1 MKSRTASHQAWSTPQ
16 RGWHELVAGA
26 WPRRAGWCTLA
37 CCFLLWAAGAN
48 AAEKPADLVLTNA
61 HIYTENAHQPWAEA
75 LAVRDG
81 QIVAVGS
88 SQQVAAYRGE
98 HTQML
103 DGGGR
108 LVLPGFTD
116 CHVHFMGGALALQG
130 VKLDDAKTVAEI
142 QKRVKEFAAAHPER
156 AWILGRGWSY
166 DAFGEKALPDKKFL
180 DEVVPDRPVLLRGY
194 DGHTSWVN
202 SKALEKAGIT
212 RDTPDPPNGIIV
224 RDPKTGEATGALKE
238 HASALVDKAVPQPT
252 RAERL
257 QALRAAIREANQ
269 AGLVRVHSAGG
280 DFEYLDLYDELRQK
294 GELTLRFYIS
304 YFLDPPELTAEQIE
318 KVEQAR
324 KTYHDDWIAGGAVK
338 TMLDGVVES
347 HTAAMLEPYSDDPS
361 VSGKLFWDPA
371 KYKSAVLQLNQRGFQ
386 VFTHSI
392 GTLAV
397 RTALDAFEAAERAG
411 AGNDLRDRVE
421 HIETIAPQ
429 DIPRFGKLGV
439 IASMQPL
446 HSYPDADTLQV
457 WARNAGPARVEHA
470 WPWREILNGG
480 GKLAFGS
487 DWPVVTLSPW
497 PGVQTALTRQ
507 TRQGN
512 PPGGW
517 VPQER
522 ISLPEIIRAYT
533 LDAAFAGHR
542 EQKEG
547 SLEPGKLADFI
558 VLDKDLFK
566 IPANQ
571 TSDEKVLL
579 TVVGGKAVYQAPEW
593 TGAVKENK

>member
-1 MKSRTASHQAWSTPQ
+1 MRAALAGLASCAV
-16 RGWHELVAGA
+16 LFGA
-26 WPRRAGWCTLA
+26 LA
-37 CCFLLWAAGAN
+37 R
-48 AAEKPADLVLTNA
+48 AAENPADLILTNA
-61 HIYTENAHQPWAEA
+61 RIYTVNARQPWAEA
-75 LAVRDG
+75 LAVRDAH
-81 QIVAVGS
+81 IVAVGS
-88 SQQVAAYRGE
+88 ANQMRAYWGE
-98 HTQML
+98 HTQVL

-108 LVLPGFTD
+108 LVLPGFAD
-116 CHVHFMGGALALQG
+116 CHVHFMGGALSLLGVALQD
-130 VKLDDAKTVAEI
+130 VKTVAEI

-156 AWILGRGWSY
+156 AWIVGRGWSY
-166 DAFGEKALPDKKFL
+166 DVFGEAALPDKKYL
-180 DEVVPDRPVLLRGY
+180 DEVVPDRPVLLGGY
-194 DGHTSWVN
+194 DGHTSWAN

-212 RDTPDPPNGIIV
+212 KETPDPPNGKIV

-238 HASALVDKAVPQPT
+238 SAARLVAKAVPEPS
-252 RAERL
+252 REERL
-257 QALRAAIREANQ
+257 QALRLAMAEANKV
-269 AGLVRVHSAGG
+269 GVVRVHSAGG
-280 DFEYLDLYDELRQK
+280 DFEHLDLYDELRKNGQ
-294 GELTLRFYIS
+294 LTLRFYIA
-304 YFLDPPELTAEQIE
+304 YFLNPPELTPAEIE
-318 KVEQAR
+318 TAEQAR
-324 KTYHDDWIAGGAVK
+324 KTYHDDWIEGGAIK

-347 HTAAMLEPYSDDPS
+347 HTAAMLEPYTDDPS

-411 AGNDLRDRVE
+411 ANHDLRDRVE
-421 HIETIAPQ
+421 HIETITPQ

-446 HSYPDADTLQV
+446 HSYPDADTLKV
-457 WARNAGPARVEHA
+457 WARNAGPERVAHA
-470 WPWREILNGG
+470 WPWREILDGG

-487 DWPVVTLSPW
+487 DWPVVTLNPW
-497 PGVQTALTRQ
+497 QGVQTALTRQ
-507 TRQGN
+507 TREGD

-517 VPQER
+517 VPKER
-522 ISLPEIIRAYT
+522 ISLPETIKAYT

-542 EQKEG
+542 EQAEG

-571 TSDEKVLL
+571 TSQEKVLL
-579 TVVGGKAVYQAPEW
+579 TVIGGKAVYQAPEW
-593 TGAVKENK
+593 PGAAAKERP